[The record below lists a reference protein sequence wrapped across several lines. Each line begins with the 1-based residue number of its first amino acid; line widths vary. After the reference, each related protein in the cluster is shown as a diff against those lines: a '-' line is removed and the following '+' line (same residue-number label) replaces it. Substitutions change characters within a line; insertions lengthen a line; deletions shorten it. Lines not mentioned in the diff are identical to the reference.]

1 MDNRSNA
8 VGSADKA
15 TMSGNIDRV
24 AYRQDG
30 SYQSLTNLRDSPPH
44 DVINLRAGSSNSI
57 SRSCG
62 ETPEHFWSFKALEE
76 REAKEDKRSVV
87 PVMARMGNI
96 ASGQSRRVSRN
107 THPYNYLNRASSTE
121 HLGGSYDS
129 GLVGDLRGT
138 DERTPLLRPRS
149 SSDDSVSRSRTSD
162 YPLDVNSPEDLR
174 RSSKI
179 KETMKTLNLWPL
191 EKKRAFSLLKICLL
205 FGVTIM
211 ACIMML
217 IAEEHENVLHFTIL
231 NSYSSE
237 LLLEAHCI
245 KSESLLRSTFRGSFF
260 PETKRGENFT
270 QTLIFLNDENVMNLT
285 IDPDAIETRDI
296 VTLHADFTCH
306 HGKDYNITATSEAKI
321 PFEWSIS
328 ALPPEVK
335 QEVVFAFLILAFVYV
350 LIIFEFVHR
359 ALAAMLGA
367 LTALAVLSFLHQR
380 PSMDVII
387 SWIDMETLTLLF
399 GMMIIVSIFAETGFF
414 DYSALQAYKL
424 AKGQVWPLITLLCVF
439 SAIVSAFLDNVTTI
453 LLMTPVTI
461 RLCEVL
467 NLDPKRILIAEVLF
481 SNIGGTATAIGDPP
495 NVIIVGALSSKG
507 IGFSTFTMHM
517 FPGIVIVCFI
527 GYGVLRL
534 YYRDMNNLQNKD
546 PPEIAEIKH
555 EVVMWRR
562 AAGRM
567 NVITR
572 EETIMKA
579 LFLQKSVEMEHN
591 LNKIIH
597 KQRKNER
604 RSFYSTIKKL
614 EHEYRIKDIPLLVK
628 CGAVLFVVIVLLFTY
643 SFVDS
648 IHADIGWIA
657 VLGAI
662 WLLVLADIHDFEGI
676 LHKVEWATLLFFAGL
691 FILMEA
697 LAELGLMQT
706 IGDAI
711 ADVISQADEDNR
723 LLVALLL
730 ILWVSALASSFIDN
744 IPYTTAMVPILEQLA
759 DKPELK
765 LDLLPMVVA
774 LAMGACLGGN
784 GTLIGAS
791 CNVVC
796 AGIADQHGYGF
807 SFKEFFKIGF
817 PMMLVTTVGATAY
830 VLICHCAFHWNS
842 I

>member
-1 MDNRSNA
+1 
-8 VGSADKA
+8 
-15 TMSGNIDRV
+15 MSGNIDIL
-24 AYRQDG
+24 AHRQD
-30 SYQSLTNLRDSPPH
+30 SSNQSLADLVGSVPQDIMTF
-44 DVINLRAGSSNSI
+44 RAGSSNSV

-62 ETPEHFWSFKALEE
+62 ETPEHFWSFKYDDSESQDGRRRAETDTQLYIALEE
-76 REAKEDKRSVV
+76 KAAQEDARNGAPSVT
-87 PVMARMGNI
+87 RMSNV
-96 ASGQSRRVSRN
+96 ASGPSRRIAWN
-107 THPYNYLNRASSTE
+107 GTPYNNANPASSTE
-121 HLGGSYDS
+121 HMVGSYDS
-129 GLVGDLRGT
+129 APTGESQGV
-138 DERTPLLRPRS
+138 DERAPLLKTPRS
-149 SSDDSVSRSRTSD
+149 TSIESTSNRRPSDSLYEARATQDPRQPSR
-162 YPLDVNSPEDLR
+162 LMEA
-174 RSSKI
+174 
-179 KETMKTLNLWPL
+179 MKTLNLWPL
-191 EKKRAFSLLKICLL
+191 ERKRAFSLLKICLL
-205 FGVTIM
+205 FAVTIM
-211 ACIMML
+211 ACAMML
-217 IAEEHENVLHFTIL
+217 VAEEQEQNLHFTIL
-231 NSYSSE
+231 NSEDRE
-237 LLLEAHCI
+237 LLLEGHCD

-260 PETKRGENFT
+260 SDTRIGENYT
-270 QTLIFLNDENVMNLT
+270 QAYIFLDDKNVMNLT
-285 IDPDAIETRDI
+285 IDPDAMETRDI
-296 VTLHADFTCH
+296 VTLHKDFSCQ
-306 HGKDYNITATSEAKI
+306 HGKQYNITARAEERL
-321 PFEWSIS
+321 PFEWEIS

-335 QEVVFAFLILAFVYV
+335 HEVIFAFLILAFVYV

-367 LTALAVLSFLHQR
+367 LAALAVLSFLGQR
-380 PSMDVII
+380 PSMAVII

-424 AKGQVWPLITLLCVF
+424 AKGKVWPLVTLLCVF
-439 SAIVSAFLDNVTTI
+439 SAFVSAFLDNVTTI

-534 YYRDMNNLQNKD
+534 YYRDMNQLQNKD

-555 EVVMWRR
+555 EVAMWRR
-562 AAGRM
+562 AAGRL

-572 EETIMKA
+572 EETLMKA

-591 LNKIIH
+591 LNKILH

-604 RSFYSTIKKL
+604 QSLFSTITKL
-614 EHEYRIKDIPLLVK
+614 EQEYQIKDVVLLIK
-628 CGAVLFVVIVLLFTY
+628 CGAVLFVVIILLFTY
-643 SFVDS
+643 SFVDT

-697 LAELGLMQT
+697 LDELGLIQT

-711 ADVISQADEDNR
+711 ADVIKQADQSNR
-723 LLVALLL
+723 LWSPCCLLCGFPL
-730 ILWVSALASSFIDN
+730 SPPASSITFHTPQPWCPSWNNWQIILSLTWICYPWLSPLLWV
-744 IPYTTAMVPILEQLA
+744 
-759 DKPELK
+759 
-765 LDLLPMVVA
+765 
-774 LAMGACLGGN
+774 
-784 GTLIGAS
+784 
-791 CNVVC
+791 
-796 AGIADQHGYGF
+796 
-807 SFKEFFKIGF
+807 
-817 PMMLVTTVGATAY
+817 LV
-830 VLICHCAFHWNS
+830 
-842 I
+842 